1 MTDPLSALLEGTAAH
16 ARQRFDQRNGR
27 LGSSTT
33 VHAVHLQRWLGEML
47 IPAPGCHVGTGTW
60 DFTRFVPTTDPVT
73 CGRCLRSP
81 QVRQAAGDHVSPQL
95 ELELVSP
102 EDSR

>member
-1 MTDPLSALLEGTAAH
+1 VTDPLSVLLEGTADQ
-16 ARQRFDQRNGR
+16 ARRRFDQRNGR
-27 LGSSTT
+27 LGNSST
-33 VHAVHLQRWLGEML
+33 VHAVHLQRWLGDML

-60 DFTRFVPTTDPVT
+60 DFTRFEPTKDPVT

-81 QVRQAAGDHVSPQL
+81 QVRQAAADHVSPQL